1 MDSGDKRMNDL
12 LTTILI
18 LLLITNAFLIIKLI
32 INAKRDI
39 DRLDRLDNIDNIYD
53 DI

>member
-1 MDSGDKRMNDL
+1 MNDL

-32 INAKRDI
+32 INAKKDI
-39 DRLDRLDNIDNIYD
+39 DRLDNIDNIYN